1 MREGSLK
8 KIIVCGAVILS
19 LCFLGGLL
27 AGEEFQ
33 ARLLGQSAHYSS
45 QAEKFIISIDG
56 YSTTEE
62 VFGLAE
68 VLSQEG
74 YEPFME
80 AFRGIV
86 KGFVR
91 PVGGRGVKIP
101 IHVAHSLPTEKGR
114 RIVLFTQRQT
124 WDTEVQQK
132 TDPRFT
138 FMAFE
143 LNVDDKGKGDGKIY
157 EQARIRITTQ
167 GIMELE
173 SYNAAPLQLWGVS
186 LRKS

>member
-1 MREGSLK
+1 MKTRTLK
-8 KIIVCGAVILS
+8 AVVGGGVAVAGLLFLS
-19 LCFLGGLL
+19 GLL

-45 QAEKFIISIDG
+45 QAEKFIISIDA
-56 YSTTEE
+56 YSTPEE

-68 VLSQEG
+68 VLSQKG

-80 AFRGIV
+80 TFRGIV
-86 KGFVR
+86 KGFFR

-114 RIVLFTQRQT
+114 KIVLFTQRQA

-138 FMAFE
+138 FMAIE
-143 LNVDDKGKGDGKIY
+143 LNVDTKGKGDGRIY

-167 GIMELE
+167 GMMELE
-173 SYNAAPLQLWGVS
+173 SYNSAPLQLWGVS
-186 LRKS
+186 QRKS